1 MTHSK
6 HRRIAP
12 AARQVLALGAL
23 AGAALAAHAQ
33 STVQVFGIIDAGVL
47 TQSNSPNGRN
57 TRLETSGLRQS
68 VWGLKGTEDL
78 GGGLK
83 AFFNLESHFDTDTG
97 GLHGTGDNGSPSV
110 GTVLFRR
117 QANVGLTGDWG
128 TVIIGRQY
136 GPALLAHLG
145 TEPRA
150 FKEQFSNLYAWAYNQ
165 LEPIAGSGSANSNN
179 DVGIFMKNSIQYR
192 NTFGPV
198 TGGILYSFGE
208 KADSFSDN
216 SVLALGLAY
225 TGPVSLSF
233 SYEYMK
239 DQDTGKSVIEHTGI
253 GGAVPFG
260 DFTFKANYLRGENNN
275 ADGSRSSLVNSI
287 GVGVD
292 WRWSPSNNATL
303 AYYDNKDKEDSSNHT
318 KNIVISNDWFLSK
331 RTTIYTQV
339 AIVDADTGA
348 TGAAALKT
356 SIIADGSFKANA
368 TTTFVNIGINHTF

>member
-1 MTHSK
+1 MTHFK

-12 AARQVLALGAL
+12 AARQALALGAL

-97 GLHGTGDNGSPSV
+97 GLHGTGDNGSPAV

-208 KADSFSDN
+208 KQDSFSDN

-225 TGPVSLSF
+225 SGPVNLSF
-233 SYEYMK
+233 SYEFMK
-239 DQDTGKSVIEHTGI
+239 DQATGKKVIEHTGF

-275 ADGSRSSLVNSI
+275 ADGSRSSLINGI

-292 WRWSPSNNATL
+292 WRWSPANNATL

-348 TGAAALKT
+348 AGAAALKT
-356 SIIADGSFKANA
+356 SIVADGSFKPNA